1 MGRGV
6 KTPPNKY
13 STVGIAL
20 NTTWTISPEIC
31 KKVYSSY
38 HRSQRNFRTVLK
50 LYVGYFY
57 HIFLFYKRK
66 NLTWA
71 DRFLA
76 FGKLFVEKFSF
87 SIISQFFPDPPHS
100 RLRQLCV
107 GSDLIPPPPRPY
119 RCVYRVKPNNTCSR
133 DGWRVTL
140 RGLTAK
146 CRINSSRIFRL
157 YFS

>member
-38 HRSQRNFRTVLK
+38 HRSQRTFRTVLK

-87 SIISQFFPDPPHS
+87 SIISQFFPDPPPLPTPTAVCQIWPHTTPPLHTAVFTGLNQIIHAQGMGGGWPFEVW
-100 RLRQLCV
+100 RLSA
-107 GSDLIPPPPRPY
+107 G
-119 RCVYRVKPNNTCSR
+119 
-133 DGWRVTL
+133 
-140 RGLTAK
+140 
-146 CRINSSRIFRL
+146 
-157 YFS
+157 